1 MNQELLE
8 ALNALA
14 TERGIDRQ
22 ILIQALET
30 ALKSAY
36 RKHYGTAS
44 NVVVRIDPET
54 GDFRVANQFTVADPV
69 EDPET
74 EISLEEARE
83 IDPSYQPGDVVE
95 RPVEPRDFG
104 RIAAQTARQVVM
116 QQLREA
122 ERNLIYEEFSSREG
136 DLLTV
141 VVRRVQGR
149 NVYIDLGRTEAIL
162 LPSEQI
168 PGEVYRPGDRIR
180 VYLAEVRQ
188 TAKGPQVILSRAHPG
203 LLRRLLELEVPEIH
217 DGVVEIRAVAR
228 EAGARAKVAVASR
241 DANVDPVGACVG
253 HRGMRIQN
261 VVNELHGE
269 KIDVIRWSEDP
280 AEFVA
285 AALSPA
291 RVSQV
296 RINEE
301 ERAARVVVP
310 DYQLSLAIGRAGQNA
325 RLAAKLTGFRIDIRS
340 ESQLADEAM
349 KAAVQSG
356 AEELRTFVSEADM
369 LPFERAFRQA
379 LRERRERE
387 ERRRRLQEAGELSG
401 EELDFDDLD
410 LPPFPEAPEAE
421 RPQEERPEGRRYDDE
436 DEL

>member
-83 IDPSYQPGDVVE
+83 IDPAYQLGDVVE

-122 ERNLIYEEFSSREG
+122 ERNLIYEEFASREG

-149 NVYIDLGRTEAIL
+149 NVYIDLGRTEAVL

-168 PGEVYRPGDRIR
+168 PGEIYRPGDRIR

-188 TAKGPQVILSRAHPG
+188 TAKGPQVVLSRAHPG
-203 LLRRLLELEVPEIH
+203 LLKRLLELEVPEIH

-241 DANVDPVGACVG
+241 DPNVDPVGACVG

-269 KIDVIRWSEDP
+269 KIDVIRWSDDP

-296 RINEE
+296 RIHEE
-301 ERAARVVVP
+301 ERSARVVVP
-310 DYQLSLAIGRAGQNA
+310 DYQLSLAIGRSGQNA
-325 RLAAKLTGFRIDIRS
+325 RLAAKLTGYRIDIRS

-379 LRERRERE
+379 LKERRERE

-401 EELDFDDLD
+401 DELDFDDVD
-410 LPPFPEAPEAE
+410 LPPFPEAPE
-421 RPQEERPEGRRYDDE
+421 PERPERSGEEEEDD
-436 DEL
+436 L